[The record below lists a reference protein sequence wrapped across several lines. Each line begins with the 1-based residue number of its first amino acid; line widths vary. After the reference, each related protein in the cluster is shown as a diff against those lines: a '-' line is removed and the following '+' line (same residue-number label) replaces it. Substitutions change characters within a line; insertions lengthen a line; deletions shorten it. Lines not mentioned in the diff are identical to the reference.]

1 MNTITPKMLG
11 KMIAAHPRS
20 SLQDALLLLCLMM
33 AALLLAIQYD
43 LFYFIRELS
52 DSERRISLAEAIFL
66 TLLLM
71 VCISVFVIRRLS
83 DQRTDIA
90 LRTAAEIE
98 LQELTSLVMQD
109 PLTTLLNRRAL
120 LNALDDATKTPPA
133 NGTENALFLMDL
145 NGFKSVN
152 DVYGHAIGDQFLEV
166 VGKRF
171 QAAARPS
178 DLVARIGGDEF
189 AVLAYNVDRA
199 TARQI
204 GKRFEDSLTNRIRAG
219 GHMHEI
225 SMAMGVV
232 MIPGEDSTTEESLQ
246 NADLAMYR
254 AKELGRAL
262 MVFEPEMEQ
271 KRRQIA

>member
-1 MNTITPKMLG
+1 VDTITPKMLG

-43 LFYFIRELS
+43 LFYFIRDLS

-109 PLTTLLNRRAL
+109 PLTMLFNRRAL

-152 DVYGHAIGDQFLEV
+152 DVYGHAVGDQVLEV

-189 AVLAYNVDRA
+189 AVLAYNVDCGS
-199 TARQI
+199 ARQI

-232 MIPGEDSTTEESLQ
+232 MIPGEASTTEEAIR

>member
-232 MIPGEDSTTEESLQ
+232 MIPGEASTTEEALQ

>member
-120 LNALDDATKTPPA
+120 LTALDDATKTPPA

-152 DVYGHAIGDQFLEV
+152 DVYGHAVGDQVLEV

-199 TARQI
+199 TACQI
-204 GKRFEDSLTNRIRAG
+204 GKRFDDSLTNRIRAG

-232 MIPGEDSTTEESLQ
+232 MIPGEASTTEEALQ

-271 KRRQIA
+271 RRRQIA